1 LYVEPNKER
10 THNWL
15 TVNRLKLPLPS
26 TRYGFFNNSISQ
38 SENNVNTKNNTAE
51 GVESGDVKYSIKEN
65 VKNKVSGEI
74 YDKGLF
80 LIQTYLKGFHHAI
93 GVKLLEILFQNILQE
108 KSF

>member
-1 LYVEPNKER
+1 MPI
-10 THNWL
+10 T
-15 TVNRLKLPLPS
+15 LKLLALV
-26 TRYGFFNNSISQ
+26 G
-38 SENNVNTKNNTAE
+38 
-51 GVESGDVKYSIKEN
+51 SGDVKYSIKEN

-74 YDKGLF
+74 YDKVVF

>member
-1 LYVEPNKER
+1 M
-10 THNWL
+10 
-15 TVNRLKLPLPS
+15 PLPS

-65 VKNKVSGEI
+65 VRNKVSGEI

-93 GVKLLEILFQNILQE
+93 GVKLLEILFQNIL
-108 KSF
+108 